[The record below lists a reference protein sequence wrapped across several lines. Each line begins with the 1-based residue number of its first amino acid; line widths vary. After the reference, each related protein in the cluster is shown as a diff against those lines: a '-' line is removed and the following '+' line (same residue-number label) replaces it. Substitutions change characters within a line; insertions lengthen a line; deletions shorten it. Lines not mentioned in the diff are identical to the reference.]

1 MKKPIAEFEDFAKLD
16 IRVGHIKEVVAME
29 KSQKLL
35 SLTVDLGEDYGTV
48 TILSGIA
55 QYYTPEQLTGKKT
68 FFIAN
73 LAPRPMMGLVSN
85 GMLMATD
92 LEGKPF
98 VFFVDDSVVPGSAM
112 R

>member
-1 MKKPIAEFEDFAKLD
+1 MKKTVVEFEDFAKLD
-16 IRVGHIKEVVAME
+16 IRVGLIKKVVAIE

-35 SLTVDLGEDYGTV
+35 NLTVDLGEDYGTV

-55 QYYTPEQLTGKKT
+55 QHYTPEQLTGKKT

-98 VFFVDDSVVPGSAM
+98 IFFVDDPVVPGSAM

>member
-1 MKKPIAEFEDFAKLD
+1 MKKPVVEFEDFAKLD
-16 IRVGHIKEVVAME
+16 IRVGHIKEIVPVE

-35 SLTVDLGEDYGTV
+35 NLTVDLGEDYGTV

-55 QYYTPEQLTGKKT
+55 QHYTIDQLLNKKT
-68 FFIAN
+68 LFIAN

-92 LEGKPF
+92 LDGKPYL
-98 VFFVDDSVVPGSAM
+98 FFCDDSVVPGSAM